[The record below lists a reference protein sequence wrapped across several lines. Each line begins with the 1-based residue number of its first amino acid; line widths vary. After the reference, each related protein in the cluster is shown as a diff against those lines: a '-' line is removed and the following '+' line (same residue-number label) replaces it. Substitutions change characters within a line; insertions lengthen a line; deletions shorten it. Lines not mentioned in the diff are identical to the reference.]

1 MISYDAIIVASGKGS
16 RLSLGYNKVF
26 YKYEDGQTILD
37 KACALF
43 IEDDDCKN
51 IIVVTNEEE
60 FHLVNHNPKLI
71 LVRGGKMRKDS
82 VYEGLK
88 VVKSPY
94 VLIHDGARPK
104 LEVEDLDKL
113 KSSLIENDAAILAVK
128 AKETIKLV
136 IDSYISETI
145 DRNKVYLAQ
154 TPQGFRY
161 EIIKNAYDKAIDS
174 EIEFTDDAS
183 IAEYVGIKVKIVE
196 GSYSNNKITYPSDL
210 GM

>member
-104 LEVEDLDKL
+104 L
-113 KSSLIENDAAILAVK
+113 
-128 AKETIKLV
+128 
-136 IDSYISETI
+136 I

-210 GM
+210 GI